1 MRFCLCSWQPNDDR
15 VVLLNSCS
23 NMNVHTEIMELARS
37 LAHAGSKHHEV
48 HPVLSAAFVFLATF
62 VHRHSDNQVEL
73 WKHRGVI
80 EASLGND
87 VCAELALAEAVFEN
101 RVVAASVDDNLFWHL
116 IEQVEKH
123 NKFDAHLLL
132 PVIRSM
138 KVEGVIM
145 KKNQGRAMRVLLD
158 ARNVKVAALLSNV
171 AAPTISEG
179 KASSA
184 SHVVTSRLL
193 RCVLGLSARA
203 APVSSYDDFTT
214 EDDPLQDQNPTQMQE
229 FGTALIRL
237 FAIAAEGKNHMT
249 ETQCH
254 SVVHESDI
262 VHAIVTVDGVSRHGL
277 KGQLL
282 NLFLHAYVDVEKSVR
297 THHFDDN
304 VWSVFDSVCR
314 DILAAVNGGHAD
326 ALNMLITSAVP
337 CISVYMSD
345 KMNLEHSKSRLE
357 SVKTLCLRLMSLWHA
372 VASTHAKKALLTETI
387 MTLSQ
392 VVGLPNDS
400 R

>member
-1 MRFCLCSWQPNDDR
+1 
-15 VVLLNSCS
+15 
-23 NMNVHTEIMELARS
+23 MNVHTEFVELARS
-37 LAHAGSKHHEV
+37 LAHAGSKHLQV

-73 WKHRGVI
+73 WKHRSVI
-80 EASLGND
+80 ELSLGSD
-87 VCAELALAEAVFEN
+87 VCAELALAEVVFEN
-101 RVVAASVDDNLFWHL
+101 RVVAASVDDTLFWHL
-116 IEQVEKH
+116 IEQVEKR

-132 PVIRSM
+132 PLIRSM

-158 ARNVKVAALLSNV
+158 ARNTKVAALLSNIT
-171 AAPTISEG
+171 PTTSSEG

-193 RCVLGLSARA
+193 RCVLGL
-203 APVSSYDDFTT
+203 APKATPIYDDFTA
-214 EDDPLQDQNPTQMQE
+214 EDDPLQDQDPAQLQE
-229 FGTALIRL
+229 FAAALVRL
-237 FAIAAEGKNHMT
+237 FAISAEGKNHMT

-254 SVVHESDI
+254 SVIHESDI
-262 VHAIVTVDGVSRHGL
+262 IHAIVTVDGVARHAL
-277 KGQLL
+277 KGELL

-304 VWSVFDSVCR
+304 VWSSFDSVCR
-314 DILAAVNGGHAD
+314 DILAAVNTAHTD
-326 ALNMLITSAVP
+326 ALNMLVSSAVP
-337 CISVYMSD
+337 CIATYLSD
-345 KMNLEHSKSRLE
+345 KMNFEHSRAKLD
-357 SVKTLCLRLMSLWHA
+357 SVKTLCLRLISLWHA
-372 VASTHAKKALLTETI
+372 VAPTHGKRPLLTETI

-392 VVGLPNDS
+392 LVGLPNDA